1 MNTLLYDLL
10 EGAVAQYNRPDFI
23 AADPISIPHR
33 FSSQADCEIAGLFA
47 ALFSWGQRP
56 VIIKK
61 SLELMHRMDNAPAD
75 FVRNYADAD
84 LKQLLG
90 FVHRTFQETD
100 LLYLMDFLQQH
111 YRNNS
116 SLEDAFLTE
125 HPNSGREV
133 GFYRLKHF
141 HETVF
146 SSDYAPLRTRK
157 HVPTP
162 ARGSSCK
169 RLNMYLRWMVRRDG
183 AGVDFGYWKRI
194 SPSDLIMPMDLH
206 VQRIATRLGLMQ
218 TEKSDWNS
226 AVALTNVL
234 KEFDPIDPVKY
245 DFALFGMG
253 VMENQKL
260 LKSSM

>member
-1 MNTLLYDLL
+1 MNTFLYDIL
-10 EGAVAQYNRPDFI
+10 ESAVAQYNRPDFI
-23 AADPISIPHR
+23 DSDPISVPHR
-33 FSSQADCEIAGLFA
+33 FSNQDDREIAGLFA

-61 SLELMHRMDNAPAD
+61 SLELMQRMDNTPAD

-116 SLEDAFLTE
+116 SLEEAFLTDQ
-125 HPNSGREV
+125 PNSGKEV

-141 HETVF
+141 HEIVF
-146 SSDYAPLRTRK
+146 SSDYAPMRTRK

-162 ARGSSCK
+162 VRGSSCK
-169 RLNMYLRWMVRRDG
+169 RLNMYLRWMVRRDR
-183 AGVDFGYWKRI
+183 AGVDFGCWKRI
-194 SPSDLIMPMDLH
+194 SPADLIMPMDLH
-206 VQRIATRLGLMQ
+206 VQRIATRLGLMD
-218 TEKSDWNS
+218 TERSDWNS
-226 AVALTNVL
+226 ALELTNSL
-234 KEFDPIDPVKY
+234 KQFDPIDPVKY

-253 VMENQKL
+253 VMENQKV

>member
-1 MNTLLYDLL
+1 VNTLLYDIL
-10 EGAVAQYNRPDFI
+10 ESAVAQYNKPDFI
-23 AADPISIPHR
+23 DSDPISVPHR
-33 FSSQADCEIAGLFA
+33 FSNQDDREIAGLFA

-61 SLELMHRMDNAPAD
+61 SLELMRRMDNAPAD
-75 FVRNYADAD
+75 FVRNYADVD
-84 LKQLLG
+84 LKQMLG

-100 LLYLMDFLQQH
+100 LLYLLDFLQQY

-125 HPNSGREV
+125 QPNSAREV
-133 GFYRLKHF
+133 GFYRLKYF

-146 SSDYAPLRTRK
+146 SSDYAPMRTRK

-162 ARGSSCK
+162 VRGSSCK
-169 RLNMYLRWMVRRDG
+169 RLNMYLRWMVRRDW
-183 AGVDFGYWKRI
+183 AGVDFGCWKRI
-194 SPSDLIMPMDLH
+194 SPADLIMPMDLH
-206 VQRIATRLGLMQ
+206 VQRIATRLGLMD
-218 TEKSDWNS
+218 TERSDWNS
-226 AVALTNVL
+226 AVELTNAL
-234 KEFDPIDPVKY
+234 KQFDPIDPVKY

-253 VMENQKL
+253 VMENQKV